1 MNSVKISVVIGTYN
15 QKDKLRRV
23 LDSFFNQTMP
33 APEYEIIVID
43 SGSTDGTKELMDSY
57 SPDCGYKPIVQ
68 RNEGKSGARNRG
80 VTESNGKYIIITDAD
95 MIADKEFVKTH
106 YDAHLETKGTVC
118 FEGVTYNMTDYHWP
132 PDPKKIFPYITGN
145 YPNKKRLGWYYFLTG
160 NISFPKE
167 LFLSVN
173 GFDMDFQNY
182 GWEDIEMGYRLF
194 QKNVP
199 LRYLKGAINY
209 HYHVISKEEE
219 VERNV
224 DKGDSARILL
234 RKHPELKWF
243 LGLNPLS
250 TWVFN
255 KIFPEGRVYNQ
266 IKDQWSKSTIKLK
279 RNFSF
284 WFLKEYHYLK
294 GILGKK

>member
-1 MNSVKISVVIGTYN
+1 
-15 QKDKLRRV
+15 
-23 LDSFFNQTMP
+23 
-33 APEYEIIVID
+33 
-43 SGSTDGTKELMDSY
+43 
-57 SPDCGYKPIVQ
+57 
-68 RNEGKSGARNRG
+68 
-80 VTESNGKYIIITDAD
+80 
-95 MIADKEFVKTH
+95 
-106 YDAHLETKGTVC
+106 
-118 FEGVTYNMTDYHWP
+118 
-132 PDPKKIFPYITGN
+132 
-145 YPNKKRLGWYYFLTG
+145 
-160 NISFPKE
+160 
-167 LFLSVN
+167 
-173 GFDMDFQNY
+173 MDFQNY